1 MLLKTYC
8 FSLFISFS
16 VFVVGSCSSDS
27 KNRQNDL
34 DFNVNKSLLGD
45 IFIDSVSGL
54 VVRVPVGWRNSD
66 LFTNDTLKAK
76 LSQLHLDSLGKTM
89 YLDSSQR
96 ASLLIT
102 RLIENENLAL
112 IYQSPDS
119 AYNTSK
125 KWTSITKSEFLL
137 NGMRTYQ
144 FLLQSEAL
152 VNFRLLVTSRSKKS
166 VQIDYLIDRSVYL
179 HNVKKIESSIG
190 TIESF
195 N

>member
-1 MLLKTYC
+1 MLI
-8 FSLFISFS
+8 IS
-16 VFVVGSCSSDS
+16 SCSSDS
-27 KNRQNDL
+27 RSKQNDL

-45 IFIDSVSGL
+45 VFIDSVSGL
-54 VVRVPVGWRNSD
+54 IIKAPVGWRNSN

-96 ASLLIT
+96 ASLLIA
-102 RLIENENLAL
+102 RLTQNENLAL
-112 IYQSPDS
+112 IYKNPDS

-125 KWTSITKSEFLL
+125 KWSSVTKSEFVL

-144 FLLQSEAL
+144 FLLQSETL
-152 VNFRLLVTSRSKKS
+152 VNFRLLTTSPSKKS

-190 TIESF
+190 SIESF
-195 N
+195 D